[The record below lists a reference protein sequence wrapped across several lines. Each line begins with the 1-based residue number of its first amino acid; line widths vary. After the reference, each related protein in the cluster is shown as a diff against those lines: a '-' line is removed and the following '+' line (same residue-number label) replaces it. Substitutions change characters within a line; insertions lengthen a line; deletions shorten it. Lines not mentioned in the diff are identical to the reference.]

1 MRVGGGEWW
10 LFSWF
15 FLTQWNNCTLVH
27 LPRPFCLSSFDWF
40 SLCMTADKVYLW
52 SCFYTGIFYYSHR
65 LSQPSSVESRRN
77 DNSIFEELS
86 VQGTDMIAEVDFG
99 ADITGEPLGV
109 VGYLGSPI
117 AIAGM
122 FIALYLSW
130 LCGLADLLHIPYHT
144 VVELAIFLRTAKQ
157 KLHIIICPVHR
168 YVSGTCRDFN
178 FFIFF
183 LLWQCEV
190 S

>member
-1 MRVGGGEWW
+1 MDGGGWGWW
-10 LFSWF
+10 FIFIFFSF
-15 FLTQWNNCTLVH
+15 LFLTQWNNCTLVH
-27 LPRPFCLSSFDWF
+27 LARPFCLSSFHWF
-40 SLCMTADKVYLW
+40 SLCMTADNVYLW
-52 SCFYTGIFYYSHR
+52 SCFYIGIFYYSPR

-109 VGYLGSPI
+109 VGCLGSPI

-144 VVELAIFLRTAKQ
+144 VVVLATFLRTAKQ
-157 KLHIIICPVHR
+157 ELHIIICPVYR
-168 YVSGTCRDFN
+168 YISGTCRD
-178 FFIFF
+178 
-183 LLWQCEV
+183 
-190 S
+190 